1 MAVHGRPRAHG
12 GEVSPLPAQDEPP
25 VLEPPLHLLAF
36 LVAQGLGE
44 GAGDREQAVGA
55 TRRFG
60 DSTGKEVVWREPFRK
75 RRNRAGDN
83 G

>member
-1 MAVHGRPRAHG
+1 MGAPGWDYWMAVHGRPRAHG

-44 GAGDREQAVGA
+44 GAGDRDREQAVGAGLA

-60 DSTGKEVVWREPFRK
+60 D
-75 RRNRAGDN
+75 AL
-83 G
+83 